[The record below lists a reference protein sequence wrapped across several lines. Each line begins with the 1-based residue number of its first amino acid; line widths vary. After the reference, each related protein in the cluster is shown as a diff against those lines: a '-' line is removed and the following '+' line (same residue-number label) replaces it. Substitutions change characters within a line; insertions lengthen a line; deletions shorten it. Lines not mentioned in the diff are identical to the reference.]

1 MGRRTNES
9 WIAQEASRHQ
19 HRVGG
24 PRYVFGILTAVGLL
38 VLFYAVQAAPQTSA
52 AGNKAD
58 SSSPPHAQTTP
69 RRPPQ
74 AKTQKEYSSYNA
86 AYALSGGAAV
96 EKAADNFAVQ
106 YPDSE
111 LRVYLYSK
119 AMHEYQN
126 ENNPGKLLA
135 MAEKVLALDPDNSIA
150 LVLTASVLADSL
162 SDTDLDREQ
171 KIAEIKNKS
180 THALETVDTAFVP
193 PPGATP
199 EQIDAYKITLRSM
212 AHSALGI
219 MELKSGADAA
229 AEEDL
234 QAGASLNKTEPDPYI
249 WYHLALAQDHQKK
262 YVEALASI
270 NQALPHT
277 STNPEL
283 ERLARGERERLLKLT
298 ATPAVPQKPITKA
311 NSPQ

>member
-1 MGRRTNES
+1 MGRHTNEP
-9 WIAQEASRHQ
+9 WIAQEACRHQ
-19 HRVGG
+19 QRVGR
-24 PRYVFGILTAVGLL
+24 PRYIFGILTAVVVL
-38 VLFYAVQAAPQTSA
+38 VLFYAAQAAPQTSA
-52 AGNKAD
+52 AGNKPG
-58 SSSPPHAQTTP
+58 SSSPPQPQATP

-74 AKTQKEYSSYNA
+74 ARTQKEYSDYNA
-86 AYALSGGAAV
+86 AHAVNGGPAA
-96 EKAADNFAVQ
+96 EKAADDFAAEH
-106 YPDSE
+106 PDSE

-135 MAEKVLALDPDNSIA
+135 IAEKVLALDPDNSIA

-193 PPGATP
+193 PQGATP
-199 EQIDAYKITLRSM
+199 EQIDAYKSTLRSM

-229 AEEDL
+229 AEKDL
-234 QAGASLNKTEPDPYI
+234 QAAADLNKTEPDPYV

-270 NQALPHT
+270 NQALQHT

-298 ATPAVPQKPITKA
+298 ATPAVPQKPITK
-311 NSPQ
+311 